1 MQPGLLAKVPLARPH
16 LGLGPALQRLSTQKP
31 HLFDQK
37 LLRLIGLLEIAPAT
51 INRRRHRGEP
61 AAQGRMSPK
70 KGQNRIVA
78 HLCRNHPTHF
88 LKPQKPAYSASV

>member
-37 LLRLIGLLEIAPAT
+37 LLRLIGSLRSPLQPSTAAAIEA
-51 INRRRHRGEP
+51 NRLRKDG
-61 AAQGRMSPK
+61 
-70 KGQNRIVA
+70 
-78 HLCRNHPTHF
+78 
-88 LKPQKPAYSASV
+88 